1 MILVDSSVWIDYFRA
16 ADTPQAALLD
26 SYLGRSRVAVGDL
39 IAAEVLQGVGDER
52 EFKLVKKTL
61 DAFEHV
67 DLVGYD
73 LAIRASEN
81 YRLLRDR
88 GVTIRKTID
97 TLIATYCIENRMT
110 LLHADRDF
118 VPFARHLGLRVAYS
132 EA

>member
-1 MILVDSSVWIDYFRA
+1 MILVDSSVRIDYFRS
-16 ADTPQAALLD
+16 ADTPQVALLD
-26 SYLGRSRVAVGDL
+26 SYLGTHRLAVGDL
-39 IAAEVLQGVGDER
+39 IAAEVLQGVRDER
-52 EFKLVKKTL
+52 QFRLVKKTL

-67 DLVGYD
+67 DLVGYE
-73 LAIRASEN
+73 LAVRASGH

-97 TLIATYCIENRMT
+97 TLIATYCIENDMT

-118 VPFARHLGLRVAYS
+118 GPFTQHLGLKVAYS